1 MKKPKLKLVGSDG
14 NAFVIVGKAKK
25 AARRVGWSKAEIEG
39 MMQEARSGDY
49 PLQRL
54 QVRAHPVVLDDE
66 DGPEIYNW
74 RKSPMEQ

>member
-49 PLQRL
+49 DHLLQIMMKHFE
-54 QVRAHPVVLDDE
+54 V
-66 DGPEIYNW
+66 
-74 RKSPMEQ
+74 S